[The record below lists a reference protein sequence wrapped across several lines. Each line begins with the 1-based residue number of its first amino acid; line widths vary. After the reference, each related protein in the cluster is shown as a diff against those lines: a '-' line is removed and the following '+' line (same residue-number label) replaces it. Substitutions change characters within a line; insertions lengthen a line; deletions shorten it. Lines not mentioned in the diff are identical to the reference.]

1 MHEAVWER
9 KGFVVVETR
18 SVARPTD
25 DGGDGWL
32 GWLDIGHM
40 RNELVSVCSVSTDWL
55 APSPARRCEK
65 FEFSVKP
72 VRSSDD
78 LPLELGTS
86 WAVRGRRT
94 CHPSYDVPD
103 IPRVGGGQSEVEK
116 FWRSRSLRGSRSAAS
131 PDVLVRAVV
140 MVECA
145 SSAHQPT
152 NQGPRSFLARLSASV
167 IGCTCPP
174 TRSVDDHLKS
184 TRH

>member
-65 FEFSVKP
+65 FEFSVNP
-72 VRSSDD
+72 FDHRMTCRSSWARLGRCVAVGRAIHPMTYLISRGSVAGSQRWKSSGD
-78 LPLELGTS
+78 L
-86 WAVRGRRT
+86 VRCEEVVRRRVRT
-94 CHPSYDVPD
+94 CWCV
-103 IPRVGGGQSEVEK
+103 QSWWSNAYHRPTNLLTK
-116 FWRSRSLRGSRSAAS
+116 
-131 PDVLVRAVV
+131 VLVR
-140 MVECA
+140 
-145 SSAHQPT
+145 SW
-152 NQGPRSFLARLSASV
+152 LDYRLQ
-167 IGCTCPP
+167 
-174 TRSVDDHLKS
+174 
-184 TRH
+184 